1 MLIPHLHFSG
11 NCKEAIS
18 FYENAF
24 SVKADLII
32 RYSDYAPEDY
42 QNDDRIAHA
51 VMHIHG
57 QMIYL
62 NDRFGKKDRSTDTA
76 VHLVVT
82 FKNKTDLLSCYEKM
96 KEDSMTIDPLEALP
110 YTPLA
115 VQFIDKFGVQWGFMV
130 DQNAEE

>member
-62 NDRFGKKDRSTDTA
+62 NDRFGRKIGRPVPPFT
-76 VHLVVT
+76 
-82 FKNKTDLLSCYEKM
+82 
-96 KEDSMTIDPLEALP
+96 
-110 YTPLA
+110 
-115 VQFIDKFGVQWGFMV
+115 
-130 DQNAEE
+130 